1 MSWDTGAPP
10 AAGAETWN
18 GGGDAWNDGG
28 AGNQAAAFDDG
39 FGGQTNGDFNDGVG
53 AGGGE
58 NGDSAAHDGGCRNCG
73 QEGHFARDC
82 PEPRKMGACF
92 NCGEEGHSKTDCPNP
107 RKFKG
112 ECRNCGQEG
121 HMASDCPTRVDKCK
135 NCQQEGHTAMECKN
149 PKVIDN
155 ARVAEKSENEA
166 WDLLKT
172 ASDERDITDFK
183 EGILVL
189 SKAAP
194 DYTYPRLEK
203 EFRKRG
209 YSIYLIAM
217 EKDHGDTWTNVNLQG
232 ETGKKYAVSYFLSDK
247 PQRPTLLDKWPPSAE
262 ENLTRLA
269 DAGTPLDRGVDKCS
283 NCEEV
288 GHNRKSCPQEPIER
302 EKTKVLCH
310 LCGEEGHRVRDCK
323 EERKK
328 AGRTCKICDEP
339 DHIAKD
345 CPNREKQTCRNCGA
359 EDHMAREC
367 PNREKRTC
375 RNCGEED
382 HIAKDCPQPRKARTD
397 WSEVVCSV
405 CDQKGHGRARC
416 PEAKKGDPGF
426 EHGKETANADS
437 GAAVGGGWEDNTTG
451 GSAQADWEQGP
462 ASVPAATTV
471 STGGW

>member
-1 MSWDTGAPP
+1 
-10 AAGAETWN
+10 
-18 GGGDAWNDGG
+18 
-28 AGNQAAAFDDG
+28 
-39 FGGQTNGDFNDGVG
+39 
-53 AGGGE
+53 
-58 NGDSAAHDGGCRNCG
+58 
-73 QEGHFARDC
+73 
-82 PEPRKMGACF
+82 
-92 NCGEEGHSKTDCPNP
+92 
-107 RKFKG
+107 
-112 ECRNCGQEG
+112 
-121 HMASDCPTRVDKCK
+121 
-135 NCQQEGHTAMECKN
+135 MECKN
-149 PKVIDN
+149 PKLIDN
-155 ARVAEKSENEA
+155 ARVAEKSENGA
-166 WDLLKT
+166 WALLKT

-217 EKDHGDTWTNVNLQG
+217 EKGHGDTWTNVNLQG

-416 PEAKKGDPGF
+416 PQAKNGDPGF